1 MWWGEGELI
10 SLLFTSCTAV
20 VRHRTFLSTSNYRIL
35 PPSIG
40 WNTINLGYIGS
51 LKSGNLIFI
60 NWKFDMWWN
69 STVRQKN
76 VRYMRNLIYPL
87 YPEVYRTWIVRH
99 RCVNVTYV
107 VIDSTDQWAGAI
119 LPLKIFSLNRTYW
132 DEFNFSIFS
141 HWNDSKQSSSES
153 DNSINT
159 TVFYRMMRV
168 DSQRHWESSPSR
180 WLWMLMI
187 SKESALNCSVSRT
200 SLNVWWLQ

>member
-87 YPEVYRTWIVRH
+87 YPEVYRTWISRH
-99 RCVNVTYV
+99 RYVNVTCV
-107 VIDSTDQWAGAI
+107 VIDSTDQWTGAI
-119 LPLKIFSLNRTYW
+119 LPLKIFCLTGH
-132 DEFNFSIFS
+132 IGT
-141 HWNDSKQSSSES
+141 SS
-153 DNSINT
+153 
-159 TVFYRMMRV
+159 
-168 DSQRHWESSPSR
+168 
-180 WLWMLMI
+180 
-187 SKESALNCSVSRT
+187 T
-200 SLNVWWLQ
+200 SLFFHIGTIQSKVHQNPIIPSIPPYFTEWWELTHNAIGKVRRQDGCEC